1 MVRRQECFVQDRIS
15 HMERKDLFL
24 NNDLSM
30 MLSRDQN
37 MEPDFVKEWVGEQL
51 AMHQEADEVIKDPI
65 GKIDAKQLMERSARY
80 AEVEGF
86 YLKLYTQGTDVE
98 QSQDLRSLEY
108 AASLILLPDAIFL
121 AGGDLV
127 EKEDYAGW
135 LEVLYALHYVP
146 LQKAFCYCLTRHQD
160 FASVLSGLDIQ
171 RMSFPQ
177 TFLWSLLDHWFEWL
191 TRVGGH
197 LLTYE
202 DEKGFHDNNK
212 KAQELKAEA
221 KVIREEWE
229 KNLPGMVHEIMVIFS
244 KYLPSSD
251 LLSWATRE
259 PLRDDARTNPYSAN
273 YNHCMELIYADL
285 SKEAVLNM
293 ILPKDFNLNM
303 LLLMSE
309 KAVANKDEGFG
320 KEVYNRLIGCLL
332 NENFSGM
339 EKKSELDEKRQRIIA
354 QLVALV
360 NPSLDF
366 AESINAVA
374 TRFQGWNLDHYFVYY
389 EARREAYMLCALFR
403 VFEIKELDD
412 EPRFFRWKNL
422 VDVYLHEYRRCEN
435 EYIVRDEFAV
445 PFRVAVEV
453 VEKLKDDKCREYLHQ
468 AILENV
474 LSIVSLLIV
483 FSECSMHL
491 SAKTVAR
498 LLERIEIEWPS
509 AKMLMEVRGQRS
521 LEGRIEDLIEQLK
534 RYVRD

>member
-1 MVRRQECFVQDRIS
+1 
-15 HMERKDLFL
+15 MERKDLLL

-37 MEPDFVKEWVGEQL
+37 LKPDYGKEWEEEQQ
-51 AMHQEADEVIKDPI
+51 AIRREADEVIKDPF
-65 GKIDAKQLMERSARY
+65 GKIDAKQLMERSERY
-80 AEVEGF
+80 AEAEGY
-86 YLKLYTQGTDVE
+86 YLKIYTEGSDVE
-98 QSQDLRSLEY
+98 QSLDLRSLEY
-108 AASLILLPDAIFL
+108 AASLILLPDAILL

-127 EKEDYAGW
+127 EKEDYSGW

-160 FASVLSGLDIQ
+160 YASVLSGLDIQ
-171 RMSFPQ
+171 RMAFPK

-202 DEKGFHDNNK
+202 DEKGFHYKNK
-212 KAQELKAEA
+212 NAQELKAEA

-229 KNLPGMVHEIMVIFS
+229 KELPGMVHEIMVCFS
-244 KYLPSSD
+244 KYLPSSS

-259 PLRDDARTNPYSAN
+259 PLRDDAGTNPYSAN
-273 YNHCMELIYADL
+273 YNHCMEIVYADL
-285 SKEAVLNM
+285 SKDVVLNT
-293 ILPKDFNLNM
+293 IPPKDFNLNM

-309 KAVANKDEGFG
+309 KAVANKDADFG
-320 KEVYNRLIGCLL
+320 KEVYNLLTGGCLL
-332 NENFSGM
+332 KENFSGM
-339 EKKSELDEKRQRIIA
+339 EKKSELDEKRQRLIA

-366 AESINAVA
+366 AESINTVA
-374 TRFQGWNLDHYFVYY
+374 TRFQGWNLDHHRVYY
-389 EARREAYMLCALFR
+389 ESRRESFLLCALFR
-403 VFEIKELDD
+403 VFEIKEFDD
-412 EPRFFRWKNL
+412 ESRYLRWKNL

-435 EYIVRDEFAV
+435 EYIVRDEFTV

-453 VEKLKDDKCREYLHQ
+453 VEKLKDDECREYLHQ
-468 AILENV
+468 VMLENV
-474 LSIVSLLIV
+474 LSIVSLLMV

-498 LLERIEIEWPS
+498 LLERIETEWPS
-509 AKMLMEVRGQRS
+509 AKMLMEVRGQR
-521 LEGRIEDLIEQLK
+521 LFENRIENLIGQLGGTVK
-534 RYVRD
+534 K